1 MNKNSYSYRS
11 SAETRK
17 KNNPYAPFE
26 NYRDYN
32 SWLLI
37 FTVEL
42 NEMVS
47 GIPASLISEVWIHD
61 VRFRQIFR
69 KVVTMAAYIHH
80 ENTIQK
86 LLPWCYVD
94 IKEYAKRFEGVT
106 GEELLKMMKK

>member
-11 SAETRK
+11 SAEVRQ

-42 NEMVS
+42 NEIIS
-47 GIPASLISEVWIHD
+47 GIPPSLISEIWIHD
-61 VRFRQIFR
+61 IRFRQIFR
-69 KVVTMAAYIHH
+69 KVVIMAVYIHH
-80 ENTIQK
+80 EDVIQK
-86 LLPWCYVD
+86 LLPWCYVN
-94 IKEYAKRFEGVT
+94 IKEYAQRFEGIT
-106 GEELLKMMKK
+106 GEELLKMMRK